1 MLHKPLGTNPE
12 KPTSNDSGRV
22 RSGLN
27 PLLNRAVQ
35 NGAII
40 LDHGG
45 PAPQVWRSRKSVKP
59 PSMPSQKTVTA
70 VLGPTNTGKTHLAV
84 ERMLGHGGGMIGLP
98 LRLLAREIFDKVR
111 ARAGDAAVALV
122 TGEEKIIP
130 AAARYWICTVE
141 AMPSDVDV
149 PFLAIDEVQ
158 LCADFE
164 RGHIFTD
171 RVLNRR
177 GRDET
182 MLLGAATMRPLLER
196 LLPGTT
202 FVARPRFSQLLY
214 AGQKK
219 LTRLPRRSAIVAF
232 SADMVYATAELIRRQ
247 RGGAAVVLGALSP
260 RTRNAQVALYQS
272 GDVDYIV
279 ATDAI
284 GMGLNMD
291 VDHVA
296 FASTRKFDG
305 FQYRHLNPSELG
317 QVAGRAGRYMNDG
330 TFGVTGEAD
339 PFEQEVVERLE
350 SHNFDAVRMLQWRN
364 RDLDFGSLERLRQ
377 SLNMLPNQQGLTRAQ
392 PNADLLA
399 LEALARDPATRDLA
413 KSRTDVER
421 LWEVCQIPDYR
432 NISNSEHASI
442 VSKIYQY
449 LQTGDGFIDEDWFV
463 RQLKFCENTQGD
475 LDTLSNRISHI
486 RTWTFVAN
494 RPDWLKAPLYW
505 QSYAREI
512 EDKLSDALHERLTQR
527 FIDRRTSVL
536 MKRLAQ
542 KEELMSTVEEDGA
555 IHVEGEYIGRIK
567 GFLFVP
573 DGATEGAEA
582 RALKAAAMSAVA
594 AEITARA
601 KAVAASADTDL
612 KLTRDGQ
619 IIWNHATVG
628 KLEPGA
634 TLLKPRAS
642 VVAGDQLSGSER
654 EEVQQ
659 RLQKFTDR
667 HIATVLEPL
676 VKLEEGEGLEGISRG
691 IAYRLVET
699 LGVLPRDTVTEEVK
713 GLSQDDRAKLRALG
727 ARFGAF
733 NVYVPVLL
741 KPAPTELRLL
751 LWALM
756 LQKEGKLEPEALP
769 QPPGQGLTSAS
780 FDRST
785 PKGFYGVCGYRIC
798 GSRVVRIDMLERLAD
813 VIRDRVFWR
822 PRFAEEQRP
831 SGSVEGGGF
840 TVVPDMMSLV
850 GCSGEDF
857 LGILRSLDYRM
868 QKKTV
873 KRPVAAAA
881 TPPGTPQELPG
892 TTPSEVPAPT
902 PQEAPAP
909 AEPATPQPVEPPA
922 EPATPPEA
930 PDAPVEVPSTPATP
944 AAEGEGQPVAV
955 TTPAPDV
962 ALEDVE
968 IEIWWPKDTGPFRH
982 RPERQHNRRPQ
993 QQAARPAEGGDK
1005 PEGEQRQP
1013 REGGRP
1019 HRHHG
1024 KDKRREDRAEGQD
1037 ARHDRKPR
1045 RDDRKPELQE
1055 RKPRPEKPVDPDSPF
1070 AVLGAL
1076 KAKLGGK

>member
-1 MLHKPLGTNPE
+1 
-12 KPTSNDSGRV
+12 
-22 RSGLN
+22 
-27 PLLNRAVQ
+27 
-35 NGAII
+35 
-40 LDHGG
+40 
-45 PAPQVWRSRKSVKP
+45 
-59 PSMPSQKTVTA
+59 MPSQKTVTA

-111 ARAGDAAVALV
+111 ARVGDAAVALV

-130 AAARYWICTVE
+130 VQARYWICTVE
-141 AMPSDVDV
+141 AMPTDVDV

-171 RVLNRR
+171 RVMNRR

-182 MLLGAATMRPLLER
+182 MLLGAGTMRPILEK

-202 FVARPRFSQLLY
+202 FVSRPRFSQLLY

-219 LTRLPRRSAIVAF
+219 LTRLPPRSAIVAF

-279 ATDAI
+279 ATDAV

-339 PFEQEVVERLE
+339 PFDPEMVERLE

-364 RDLDFGSLERLRQ
+364 RELDFGSLERLKQ
-377 SLNMLPNQQGLTRAQ
+377 SLNMLPQQQGLTRAQ

-413 KSRTDVER
+413 KSKKDVER

-442 VSKIYQY
+442 VSRIYQY
-449 LQTGDGFIDEDWFV
+449 LQTGSGVIDEDWFV
-463 RQLKFCENTQGD
+463 RQLKFCENTAGD
-475 LDTLSNRISHI
+475 LDTLSNRISHV

-512 EDKLSDALHERLTQR
+512 EDKLSDALHQRLTQR

-555 IHVEGEYIGRIK
+555 IHVEGEYIGRIR

-619 IIWNHATVG
+619 IIWNQAPVG
-628 KLEPGA
+628 KLDPGA
-634 TLLKPRAS
+634 SLLKPRAT
-642 VVAGDQLSGSER
+642 VIAGEQLSGSER
-654 EEVQQ
+654 EEVQA

-667 HIATVLEPL
+667 HVATVLEPL

-691 IAYRLVET
+691 LAYRLVET

-713 GLSQDDRAKLRALG
+713 GLSQEDRAKLRTLG

-733 NVYVPVLL
+733 NLYVPALL

-751 LWALM
+751 LWALS
-756 LQKEGKLEPEALP
+756 LQKEGKLEPAALP

-822 PRFAEEQRP
+822 ARFAEEQRP
-831 SGSVEGGGF
+831 AGSVEGGGF
-840 TVVPDMMSLV
+840 TVVPEMMSLV

-873 KRPVAAAA
+873 KRPAATVATTPGTPQAAEGEAATTVEAPTEAITPVADEAPQADEPMTLQAVEAVAEAGTEPAEVETTAEPAEAPAAEGGEQPVVVAAA
-881 TPPGTPQELPG
+881 TP
-892 TTPSEVPAPT
+892 EVAM
-902 PQEAPAP
+902 
-909 AEPATPQPVEPPA
+909 
-922 EPATPPEA
+922 
-930 PDAPVEVPSTPATP
+930 
-944 AAEGEGQPVAV
+944 
-955 TTPAPDV
+955 
-962 ALEDVE
+962 EDVE
-968 IEIWWPKDTGPFRH
+968 VEVWWPKDTGPFRH
-982 RPERQHNRRPQ
+982 RAERQQNNRRPPQ
-993 QQAARPAEGGDK
+993 RRDAASAQPAEGGDK
-1005 PEGEQRQP
+1005 PAEGER

-1019 HRHHG
+1019 NRHHG
-1024 KDKRREDRAEGQD
+1024 KGKPREERGEG
-1037 ARHDRKPR
+1037 REGRPDRKPR
-1045 RDDRKPELQE
+1045 RDDRKPEFQE
-1055 RKPRPEKPVDPDSPF
+1055 RKPRPEKPIDPDSPF

>member
-1 MLHKPLGTNPE
+1 
-12 KPTSNDSGRV
+12 
-22 RSGLN
+22 
-27 PLLNRAVQ
+27 
-35 NGAII
+35 
-40 LDHGG
+40 
-45 PAPQVWRSRKSVKP
+45 
-59 PSMPSQKTVTA
+59 MPSQKTVTA

-130 AAARYWICTVE
+130 AQARYWICTVE
-141 AMPSDVDV
+141 AMPSDVEV

-182 MLLGAATMRPLLER
+182 MLLGAATMRPILEK

-202 FVARPRFSQLLY
+202 FVSRPRFSQLLY

-279 ATDAI
+279 ATDAV

-339 PFEQEVVERLE
+339 PFEPEMVERLE

-364 RDLDFGSLERLRQ
+364 RELDFGSLERLRQ
-377 SLNMLPNQQGLTRAQ
+377 SLNALPQQQGLTRAQ

-413 KSRTDVER
+413 RSKKDVER

-442 VSKIYQY
+442 VSRIYQY
-449 LQTGDGFIDEDWFV
+449 LQTGDGVIDEDWFV

-475 LDTLSNRISHI
+475 LDTLSNRISHV

-555 IHVEGEYIGRIK
+555 IHVEGEYIGRIR

-573 DGATEGAEA
+573 DGAAEGAEA

-619 IIWNHATVG
+619 ILWNHAPVG
-628 KLEPGA
+628 RLEPGA
-634 TLLKPRAS
+634 TLLKPRAA
-642 VVAGDQLSGSER
+642 VIAGDQLSGSER
-654 EEVQQ
+654 EEVQA

-691 IAYRLVET
+691 LAYRLVET

-713 GLSQDDRAKLRALG
+713 GLSQEDRGKLRALG

-733 NVYVPVLL
+733 NVYVPALL

-751 LWALM
+751 LWALG
-756 LQKEGKLEPEALP
+756 LQKEGKLEPAALP

-785 PKGFYGVCGYRIC
+785 PKGFYGVVGYRIC

-813 VIRDRVFWR
+813 VIRERVFWR
-822 PRFAEEQRP
+822 PRFPEEQRP
-831 SGSVEGGGF
+831 AGSVEGGGF

-857 LGILRSLDYRM
+857 LGILKSLDYRM

-873 KRPVAAAA
+873 KRPPATAA
-881 TPPGTPQELPG
+881 
-892 TTPSEVPAPT
+892 
-902 PQEAPAP
+902 APAP
-909 AEPATPQPVEPPA
+909 AGA
-922 EPATPPEA
+922 E
-930 PDAPVEVPSTPATP
+930 ATP
-944 AAEGEGQPVAV
+944 AAPAEAAAAE
-955 TTPAPDV
+955 TPATEAPVPEAPAEAAAEV
-962 ALEDVE
+962 ADAAPPVEVAEAPVDAVDAGESPALDAPAAPEVVLEEVE
-968 IEIWWPKDTGPFRH
+968 IEVWWPKDTGPFRH
-982 RPERQHNRRPQ
+982 RQERPQHNRRPAPRRDGQ
-993 QQAARPAEGGDK
+993 PAEGGDK
-1005 PEGEQRQP
+1005 PEDER

-1019 HRHHG
+1019 GRHHG
-1024 KDKRREDRAEGQD
+1024 KGKHREERAEGHEG
-1037 ARHDRKPR
+1037 RHDRKPR
-1045 RDDRKPELQE
+1045 RDDRKPEAPE

>member
-1 MLHKPLGTNPE
+1 
-12 KPTSNDSGRV
+12 
-22 RSGLN
+22 
-27 PLLNRAVQ
+27 
-35 NGAII
+35 
-40 LDHGG
+40 
-45 PAPQVWRSRKSVKP
+45 
-59 PSMPSQKTVTA
+59 MPSPKTVTA

-98 LRLLAREIFDKVR
+98 LRLLAREIYDRVR
-111 ARAGDAAVALV
+111 GRAGDAAVALV

-130 AAARYWICTVE
+130 AQARYWVCTVE
-141 AMPSDVDV
+141 AMPTDVDV

-171 RVLNRR
+171 RVLHRR

-182 MLLGAATMRPLLER
+182 MLLGAGTMRPILEK
-196 LLPGTT
+196 LLPGTS

-219 LTRLPRRSAIVAF
+219 ITRLPRRSAIVAF

-305 FQYRHLNPSELG
+305 FQYRQLNPSELG

-339 PFEQEVVERLE
+339 PFEQETVERLE

-364 RDLDFGSLERLRQ
+364 RELDFGSLERLRQ
-377 SLNMLPNQQGLTRAQ
+377 SLNQLPQAQGLTRAQ

-413 KSRTDVER
+413 ASKKDVER

-442 VSKIYQY
+442 VSKIFQY

-594 AEITARA
+594 AEISARA

-619 IIWNHATVG
+619 IVWNHAPVG

-634 TLLKPRAS
+634 TQLKPRAA
-642 VVAGDQLSGSER
+642 VIAGDQLSGSER
-654 EEVQQ
+654 EEVQA
-659 RLQKFTDR
+659 RLQKFIDR
-667 HIATVLEPL
+667 HIATVLEAL
-676 VKLEEGEGLEGISRG
+676 VKLEEGEGLEGIARG

-699 LGVLPRDTVTEEVK
+699 LGVLPRDTVAEEVK
-713 GLSQDDRAKLRALG
+713 GLSQEDRAKLRALG

-733 NVYVPVLL
+733 NVYVPALL

-751 LWALM
+751 LWALG
-756 LQKEGKLEPEALP
+756 LQKEGKLEPAALP

-785 PKGFYGVCGYRIC
+785 PRGFYGVCGYRIC

-822 PRFAEEQRP
+822 PRFPEEKRP
-831 SGSVEGGGF
+831 AGSVEGGGF

-873 KRPVAAAA
+873 KRPVSAAAG
-881 TPPGTPQELPG
+881 PGTPQELPG
-892 TTPSEVPAPT
+892 NPPSEVPPATPQESPQPSEPATPVPTEPPAEPPT
-902 PQEAPAP
+902 PQEAPQ
-909 AEPATPQPVEPPA
+909 T
-922 EPATPPEA
+922 
-930 PDAPVEVPSTPATP
+930 PVEVPSTPATP
-944 AAEGEGQPVAV
+944 AAETAIQDEAVAAAAEASVETGEAAEAA
-955 TTPAPDV
+955 PATEAAAPEQV
-962 ALEDVE
+962 MEDVE
-968 IEIWWPKDTGPFRH
+968 IEVWWPRDTGPFRH
-982 RPERQHNRRPQ
+982 RPERQHGQNRRPQ
-993 QQAARPAEGGDK
+993 QRRDAAPGKPAEAGEK
-1005 PEGEQRQP
+1005 PEGER

-1019 HRHHG
+1019 QRHHHG
-1024 KDKRREDRAEGQD
+1024 KGKHREERPEGQE
-1037 ARHDRKPR
+1037 ARQERKPR
-1045 RDDRKPELQE
+1045 RDDRKPAFEE

-1076 KAKLGGK
+1076 KAKLAGK

>member
-1 MLHKPLGTNPE
+1 
-12 KPTSNDSGRV
+12 
-22 RSGLN
+22 
-27 PLLNRAVQ
+27 
-35 NGAII
+35 
-40 LDHGG
+40 
-45 PAPQVWRSRKSVKP
+45 
-59 PSMPSQKTVTA
+59 MPSPKNVTA

-98 LRLLAREIFDKVR
+98 LRLLAREIYEKVR

-141 AMPSDVDV
+141 AMPTDVDV

-171 RVLNRR
+171 RVLHRR

-182 MLLGAATMRPLLER
+182 MLLGAATMRPILEK

-202 FVARPRFSQLLY
+202 FVSRPRFSQLLY

-219 LTRLPRRSAIVAF
+219 ITRLPRRSAIVAF

-305 FQYRHLNPSELG
+305 FQYRQLNPSELG

-339 PFEQEVVERLE
+339 PFEQEMVERLE
-350 SHNFDAVRMLQWRN
+350 SHNFEAVRMLQWRN
-364 RDLDFGSLERLRQ
+364 RELDFGSLDRLKF
-377 SLNMLPNQQGLTRAQ
+377 SLNQLPQTQGLTRAQ

-399 LEALARDPATRDLA
+399 LEALARDHATRDLA
-413 KSRTDVER
+413 TSKKDVER
-421 LWEVCQIPDYR
+421 LWDVCQIPDYR

-442 VSKIYQY
+442 VSRIYQF

-555 IHVEGEYIGRIK
+555 IHVEGEYIGRIR

-573 DGATEGAEA
+573 DGAAEGAEA

-601 KAVAASADTDL
+601 QAVAASADTDL

-619 IIWNHATVG
+619 IIWHHAPVG
-628 KLEPGA
+628 RLEPGN
-634 TLLKPRAS
+634 TLLKPRAT
-642 VVAGDQLSGSER
+642 VIAGDQLSGSER
-654 EEVQQ
+654 EEVQA

-676 VKLEEGEGLEGISRG
+676 AKLEEGEGLEGISRG

-713 GLSQDDRAKLRALG
+713 SLSQEDRAKLRSLG

-733 NVYVPVLL
+733 NVYVPTLL

-751 LWALM
+751 LWALA
-756 LQKEGKLEPEALP
+756 LQKEGKLDPAALP
-769 QPPGQGLTSAS
+769 QPPGQGLTSAN

-822 PRFAEEQRP
+822 ARFPEEPRP

-868 QKKTV
+868 QKKKV

-881 TPPGTPQELPG
+881 AGLGTPQELPG
-892 TTPSEVPAPT
+892 N
-902 PQEAPAP
+902 AP
-909 AEPATPQPVEPPA
+909 AETPPPATPEEAPQQPEPVTPVPTEPPA
-922 EPATPPEA
+922 EPATPPEL
-930 PDAPVEVPSTPATP
+930 PSTPVEVPSTPATP
-944 AAEGEGQPVAV
+944 AAEGEAQPVAEAEAAA
-955 TTPAPDV
+955 TPEVPM
-962 ALEDVE
+962 EEVE
-968 IEIWWPKDTGPFRH
+968 IEVWWPKDTGPFRH
-982 RPERQHNRRPQ
+982 RPERQQHHHRRPQ
-993 QQAARPAEGGDK
+993 QARTEGKTDGGDK
-1005 PEGEQRQP
+1005 PEGEQR

-1019 HRHHG
+1019 NRHG
-1024 KDKRREDRAEGQD
+1024 KGGRRDERGQAQESRSRQDRPE
-1037 ARHDRKPR
+1037 RNDRKPR
-1045 RDDRKPELQE
+1045 RDDRKPSFEE
-1055 RKPRPEKPVDPDSPF
+1055 RKPRPEKPMDPDSPF

-1076 KAKLGGK
+1076 KAKLGSN

>member
-1 MLHKPLGTNPE
+1 
-12 KPTSNDSGRV
+12 
-22 RSGLN
+22 
-27 PLLNRAVQ
+27 
-35 NGAII
+35 
-40 LDHGG
+40 
-45 PAPQVWRSRKSVKP
+45 
-59 PSMPSQKTVTA
+59 MPSPKSVTA

-98 LRLLAREIFDKVR
+98 LRLLAREIYDRVR
-111 ARAGDAAVALV
+111 GRAGDSAVALV

-141 AMPSDVDV
+141 AMPTDVEV

-182 MLLGAATMRPLLER
+182 MLLGAATMRPILEK
-196 LLPGTT
+196 LLPGTA
-202 FVARPRFSQLLY
+202 FVSRPRFSQLLY

-219 LTRLPRRSAIVAF
+219 ITRLPRRSAIVAF
-232 SADMVYATAELIRRQ
+232 SAEMVYATAELIRRQ

-279 ATDAI
+279 ATDAV

-305 FQYRHLNPSELG
+305 FQYRQLNPSELG

-339 PFEQEVVERLE
+339 PFDQEMVERLE
-350 SHNFDAVRMLQWRN
+350 SHNFEAVRMLQWRN
-364 RDLDFGSLERLRQ
+364 RELDFNSLDRLKL
-377 SLNMLPNQQGLTRAQ
+377 SLNQLPQVQGLTRAQ
-392 PNADLLA
+392 PNADILA
-399 LEALARDPATRDLA
+399 LEALARDHATRDLA
-413 KSRTDVER
+413 KSKKDVER

-442 VSKIYQY
+442 VSRIYQF

-463 RQLKFCENTQGD
+463 RQLKFCENTHGD

-573 DGATEGAEA
+573 DGAAEGAEA

-601 KAVAASADTDL
+601 QAVAASADTDL

-619 IIWNHATVG
+619 IIWHHAPVG
-628 KLEPGA
+628 RLEPGNS
-634 TLLKPRAS
+634 LLKPRAS
-642 VVAGDQLSGSER
+642 VIAGDQLSGSER
-654 EEVQQ
+654 EEVQA

-667 HIATVLEPL
+667 HIATILEPL
-676 VKLEEGEGLEGISRG
+676 IKLEEGEGLEGISRG

-713 GLSQDDRAKLRALG
+713 GLSQDDRAKLRGLG

-733 NVYVPVLL
+733 NVYVPALL

-751 LWALM
+751 LWALA
-756 LQKEGKLEPEALP
+756 LQKEGKLEPAALP
-769 QPPGQGLTSAS
+769 QPPGQGLTSAN

-822 PRFAEEQRP
+822 PRFPEEARP

-868 QKKTV
+868 QKKKV
-873 KRPVAAAA
+873 KRPVAAA
-881 TPPGTPQELPG
+881 PGTPQELPG
-892 TTPSEVPAPT
+892 STPAEM
-902 PQEAPAP
+902 PAP
-909 AEPATPQPVEPPA
+909 AAPEELPPQPAPETPAPAEPPA
-922 EPATPPEA
+922 EPATPEELPQAPAGEA
-930 PDAPVEVPSTPATP
+930 AVEAASAVADETAGQPAAETP
-944 AAEGEGQPVAV
+944 AA
-955 TTPAPDV
+955 APDV
-962 ALEDVE
+962 PMEEVE
-968 IEIWWPKDTGPFRH
+968 IEVWWPRDTGPFRH
-982 RPERQHNRRPQ
+982 RQERQPQQNRRPQ
-993 QQAARPAEGGDK
+993 QPRSEGKPEGGDK
-1005 PEGEQRQP
+1005 PEGEQR

-1019 HRHHG
+1019 HRHG
-1024 KDKRREDRAEGQD
+1024 KGGPRRDERSNGHEARGDRK
-1037 ARHDRKPR
+1037 DRKPH
-1045 RDDRKPELQE
+1045 RDDRKPAIEE
-1055 RKPRPEKPVDPDSPF
+1055 RKPRPEKPIDPDSPF

-1076 KAKLGGK
+1076 KAKLGGN

>member
-1 MLHKPLGTNPE
+1 
-12 KPTSNDSGRV
+12 
-22 RSGLN
+22 
-27 PLLNRAVQ
+27 
-35 NGAII
+35 
-40 LDHGG
+40 
-45 PAPQVWRSRKSVKP
+45 
-59 PSMPSQKTVTA
+59 MPSAKNVTA

-98 LRLLAREIFDKVR
+98 LRLLAREIYDRVR
-111 ARAGDAAVALV
+111 LRAGDPNVALV

-130 AAARYWICTVE
+130 VNARYWICTVE
-141 AMPSDVDV
+141 AMPSDIEV

-182 MLLGAATMRPLLER
+182 MLLGAATMRPILESM
-196 LLPGTT
+196 LPKTN
-202 FVARPRFSQLLY
+202 FVSRPRFSQLLY

-219 LTRLPRRSAIVAF
+219 ITRLPRRSAVVAF

-247 RGGAAVVLGALSP
+247 SGGAAVVLGALSP
-260 RTRNAQVALYQS
+260 RTRNAQIALYQS

-305 FQYRHLNPSELG
+305 FQYRQLNPSELG

-339 PFEQEVVERLE
+339 PFDQETVERLE
-350 SHNFDAVRMLQWRN
+350 SHNFDSVRMLQWRN
-364 RDLDFGSLERLRQ
+364 RDLDFASLERLRM
-377 SLNMLPNQQGLTRAQ
+377 SLNALPHVQGLTRAQ

-399 LEALARDPATRDLA
+399 LESLARDPETRDLA
-413 KSRTDVER
+413 ATCSDVER

-442 VSKIYQY
+442 VSKIYHY
-449 LQTGDGFIDEDWFV
+449 LQTGTGFIDEDWFV

-494 RPDWLKAPLYW
+494 RADWLKAPLYW

-542 KEELMSTVEEDGA
+542 KEELMSSVEEDGA
-555 IHVEGEYIGRIK
+555 IHVEGEYVGRIN
-567 GFLFVP
+567 GFVFVP
-573 DGATEGAEA
+573 DGTAEGAEA
-582 RALKAAAMSAVA
+582 RALKAAALSAVA

-601 KAVAASADTDL
+601 KAVAASSDTAL

-619 IIWNHATVG
+619 IIWNHSAVG

-634 TLLKPRAS
+634 SLLKPR
-642 VVAGDQLSGSER
+642 VTVLAGDQPSGSDR
-654 EEVQQ
+654 EEVQA
-659 RLQKFTDR
+659 RLQKFIDR
-667 HIATVLEPL
+667 HIGAVLEPL
-676 VKLEEGEGLEGISRG
+676 IKLEEGEGLEGIARG
-691 IAYRLVET
+691 IAFRLVET
-699 LGVLPRDTVTEEVK
+699 LGVLPRNEVNEEVK
-713 GLSQDDRAKLRALG
+713 ALSQDDRAKLRNFG

-733 NVYVPVLL
+733 NLYVPALL

-751 LWALM
+751 LWALQM
-756 LQKEGKLEPEALP
+756 QKDGKVDPANLP
-769 QPPGQGLTSAS
+769 QAPGQGLTSAP
-780 FDRST
+780 FDRTT

-813 VIRDRVFWR
+813 MIRDRVFWR
-822 PRFAEEQRP
+822 PRFPDEPRP
-831 SGSVEGGGF
+831 AGSVEGGGF
-840 TVVPDMMSLV
+840 MVVADMMSLV

-857 LGILRSLDYRM
+857 LGIIRSLDFRM
-868 QKKTV
+868 QKKLV
-873 KRPVAAAA
+873 KRPLATPAPAAAPEAAAA
-881 TPPGTPQELPG
+881 
-892 TTPSEVPAPT
+892 SAPT
-902 PQEAPAP
+902 DVPPVAEAASRPVAEAAEVEPTSVATSAEAPAL
-909 AEPATPQPVEPPA
+909 
-922 EPATPPEA
+922 PE
-930 PDAPVEVPSTPATP
+930 TP
-944 AAEGEGQPVAV
+944 AAEAPAE
-955 TTPAPDV
+955 TPAEAPAETASEV
-962 ALEDVE
+962 TAPPPAPEVPMEEVE
-968 IEIWWPKDTGPFRH
+968 IEVWWPKDTGPFRH
-982 RPERQHNRRPQ
+982 RPERAREHHRRGPPRRAAAAGDTPAETGEGAAEASPADAKPAGERQ
-993 QQAARPAEGGDK
+993 NEKRDFRPRRDSRPRSEARPEGQQPG
-1005 PEGEQRQP
+1005 GNRP
-1013 REGGRP
+1013 RE
-1019 HRHHG
+1019 
-1024 KDKRREDRAEGQD
+1024 
-1037 ARHDRKPR
+1037 DRKPR
-1045 RDDRKPELQE
+1045 GEGQDRDSHRGPQRDNKSRFEKKSFDKPRFEE
-1055 RKPRPEKPVDPDSPF
+1055 RKPRPEKPMDPDSPF
-1070 AVLGAL
+1070 AILGAL
-1076 KAKLGGK
+1076 KEKLAGK

>member
-1 MLHKPLGTNPE
+1 
-12 KPTSNDSGRV
+12 
-22 RSGLN
+22 
-27 PLLNRAVQ
+27 
-35 NGAII
+35 
-40 LDHGG
+40 
-45 PAPQVWRSRKSVKP
+45 
-59 PSMPSQKTVTA
+59 MPSPKTVTA

-98 LRLLAREIFDKVR
+98 LRLLAREIYDRVR
-111 ARAGDAAVALV
+111 LRAGDAAVALV

-130 AAARYWICTVE
+130 AQARYWVCTVE

-182 MLLGAATMRPLLER
+182 MLLGAATMRPILEK
-196 LLPGTT
+196 LLPGTS
-202 FVARPRFSQLLY
+202 FVSRPRFSQLLY

-219 LTRLPRRSAIVAF
+219 ITRLPRRSAIVAF

-339 PFEQEVVERLE
+339 PFEEETVQRLE

-364 RDLDFGSLERLRQ
+364 RELDFGSLERLRQ
-377 SLNMLPNQQGLTRAQ
+377 SLNLPPQQQGLTRAQ
-392 PNADLLA
+392 PNADMLA
-399 LEALARDPATRDLA
+399 FESLARDPSTRDLA
-413 KSRTDVER
+413 KSKADVER

-442 VSKIYQY
+442 VSRIYQF

-463 RQLKFCENTQGD
+463 RQLRFCENTQGD

-573 DGATEGAEA
+573 DGAAEGAEA

-594 AEITARA
+594 AEIGARA
-601 KAVAASADTDL
+601 KAVAASTDTAL

-619 IIWNHATVG
+619 IIWNHAPVG
-628 KLEPGA
+628 RLEPGT
-634 TLLKPRAS
+634 TLLKPRAT
-642 VVAGDQLSGSER
+642 VIAGDQISGSDR
-654 EEVQQ
+654 EEVQA

-667 HIATVLEPL
+667 HIAATLEPL

-699 LGVLPRDTVTEEVK
+699 LGVLQRDTVADEVK
-713 GLSQDDRAKLRALG
+713 SLSQEDRAKLRALG

-733 NVYVPVLL
+733 NVYVPALL

-751 LWALM
+751 LWALN
-756 LQKEGKLEPEALP
+756 LQKEGKLEPAALP

-785 PKGFYGVCGYRIC
+785 PRGFYGVCGYRIC

-813 VIRDRVFWR
+813 VIRERVFWR
-822 PRFAEEQRP
+822 PRFPEERRP
-831 SGSVEGGGF
+831 AGSVEGGGF

-868 QKKTV
+868 QKKKV
-873 KRPVAAAA
+873 KRPVQAAPA
-881 TPPGTPQELPG
+881 TPGTPQELPG
-892 TTPSEVPAPT
+892 SPPGEVPPPAPQETPPPSEPV
-902 PQEAPAP
+902 
-909 AEPATPQPVEPPA
+909 TPQPTEPPA
-922 EPATPPEA
+922 EPATPPEL
-930 PDAPVEVPSTPATP
+930 PPTPVEIPPTPATP
-944 AAEGEGQPVAV
+944 SAEVDAEQAAEAAV
-955 TTPAPDV
+955 PAPEL
-962 ALEDVE
+962 AMEE
-968 IEIWWPKDTGPFRH
+968 IEIEVWWPRDTGPFRH
-982 RPERQHNRRPQ
+982 RPERQREPNRQHQPREAT
-993 QQAARPAEGGDK
+993 QASTEAGEK
-1005 PEGEQRQP
+1005 PEGGR
-1013 REGGRP
+1013 REGRP
-1019 HRHHG
+1019 PRHG
-1024 KDKRREDRAEGQD
+1024 KRPRQEDRPEAADAANAE
-1037 ARHDRKPR
+1037 RPDRKPR
-1045 RDDRKPELQE
+1045 REDRKPAFEE
-1055 RKPRPEKPVDPDSPF
+1055 RKPRPEKPLDPDSPF

-1076 KAKLGGK
+1076 KAKLAGK